1 MQTTPIGPQVH
12 PAISERLLVPTPS
25 PLAVLPCNA
34 RFGDGGREG
43 HLGFLC
49 QVTRRFVLVTTL
61 CCPVSKQFREVS
73 DSLRGSQFS
82 ISDEIRLLIGECT
95 VTGRVQ
101 ESGNRQPSPA
111 AYSTSS
117 AGHTLPTLPDQSAT
131 GKATICPGNHEC
143 FTECCVR
150 SRNTAEFLWL
160 GVNSRVSPSQR
171 TRSGHRPISRKE
183 ERTGA
188 GMAPIQRSIVQP

>member
-12 PAISERLLVPTPS
+12 PAISECLLVPTPS

-34 RFGDGGREG
+34 RFGDGGREE

-49 QVTRRFVLVTTL
+49 QVTRRFVLVTTV

-73 DSLRGSQFS
+73 DSLRGSQFF

-95 VTGRVQ
+95 VTGRAQ

-111 AYSTSS
+111 AYLTSS

-131 GKATICPGNHEC
+131 GKAMVCAGNHEC

-150 SRNTAEFLWL
+150 ETLQNFFGS
-160 GVNSRVSPSQR
+160 GSIQGSHPV
-171 TRSGHRPISRKE
+171 SGHVPEIDRFLEKE